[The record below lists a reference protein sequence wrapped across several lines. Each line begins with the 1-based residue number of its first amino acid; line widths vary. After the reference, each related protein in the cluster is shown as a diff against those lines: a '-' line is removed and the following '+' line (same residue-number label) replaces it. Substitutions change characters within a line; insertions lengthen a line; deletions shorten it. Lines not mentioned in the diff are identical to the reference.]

1 MGLESGKN
9 NSNKLKERRLTE
21 LIMENSQIFA
31 SIVPSAIKHDSEEA
45 TSHDISEIDY
55 TFYDFSARSKS
66 SAASR
71 CTQTAEES
79 SKNSNSTLIEFSETE
94 TEKIKKYSQGFDNK
108 KKQAPSHFNNKLWIS
123 NPCTV
128 SFGKM
133 KSFSW

>member
-55 TFYDFSARSKS
+55 THCSWSHSTA
-66 SAASR
+66 AASR
-71 CTQTAEES
+71 STQTAGDS
-79 SKNSNSTLIEFSETE
+79 FKNSNSILIEFSETE
-94 TEKIKKYSQGFDNK
+94 TDKIKKYSPGFEIK
-108 KKQAPSHFNNKLWIS
+108 ALCEEF
-123 NPCTV
+123 
-128 SFGKM
+128 
-133 KSFSW
+133 

>member
-66 SAASR
+66 LAASR

-79 SKNSNSTLIEFSETE
+79 STNSNSTLIEFSETE
-94 TEKIKKYSQGFDNK
+94 TEKIQKYSQGFEIRNT
-108 KKQAPSHFNNKLWIS
+108 SEF
-123 NPCTV
+123 
-128 SFGKM
+128 
-133 KSFSW
+133 